1 MRKTILLTI
10 VASSMIGISCSSSG
24 SKKEDKQK
32 KLIEEVMAVH
42 DEVMPKMDTVMT
54 LKSSLDSVLKVSSA
68 VDSVKIIALNAA
80 LDSADVKMSVW
91 MEEYRPES
99 VKGKDDSTVVKYL
112 ENEKVRITLVKEIT
126 DKSIENATAF
136 LRKK

>member
-1 MRKTILLTI
+1 
-10 VASSMIGISCSSSG
+10 
-24 SKKEDKQK
+24 
-32 KLIEEVMAVH
+32 MAVH

-68 VDSVKIIALNAA
+68 ADSVKIIALNAA

>member
-1 MRKTILLTI
+1 MRKTILLAF

-24 SKKEDKQK
+24 SKQEDKQK

-54 LKSSLDSVLKVSSA
+54 LKSSLDSALKVSSPD
-68 VDSVKIIALNAA
+68 DSVKIVALSAA

-112 ENEKVRITLVKEIT
+112 ENEKLRITLVKEIT
-126 DKSIENATAF
+126 EKSIENATAF